1 MSDETIAVSINDGLH
16 IPEQYS
22 QEILELITNDPQI
35 FDKELTVDYTT
46 LSSAL
51 ESLNFWVTT
60 HPRQGTQV
68 TGYGRK
74 LDYNNN
80 DYPTMSI
87 SWKEYNPH
95 RLIQALASY
104 STGDGG
110 LYVEIDTQGPHAV
123 FSGSPEPIWHNRIT
137 QYAALYENNNKYM
150 ITLIGENTYRSVEPI
165 NSDWDIAPMR
175 LIETENELNEAWDA
189 INLYSEYKKAQYSKH
204 ARDRR

>member
-1 MSDETIAVSINDGLH
+1 MSDEAIAVSINNGLY

-22 QEILELITNDPQI
+22 QEILELINNDQQI
-35 FDKELTVDYTT
+35 FDKELTIDYTT
-46 LSSAL
+46 LATAL

-60 HPRQGTQV
+60 HPGQDTQV

-95 RLIQALASY
+95 KLIQALASY

-110 LYVEIDTQGPHAV
+110 LYVEIDPPGP
-123 FSGSPEPIWHNRIT
+123 
-137 QYAALYENNNKYM
+137 Q
-150 ITLIGENTYRSVEPI
+150 PI
-165 NSDWDIAPMR
+165 NSDWDIATMR
-175 LIETENELNEAWDA
+175 LIETKHELNEAWDA

>member
-1 MSDETIAVSINDGLH
+1 MSDEAIAVSINNGLC
-16 IPEQYS
+16 IPEQYY
-22 QEILELITNDPQI
+22 QEILELIRNDQQI
-35 FDKELTVDYTT
+35 FDKEITVNYTT
-46 LSSAL
+46 LSHAL
-51 ESLNFWVTT
+51 ESLNFWVNT

-95 RLIQALASY
+95 NLIQTLASY
-104 STGDGG
+104 STGHGG
-110 LYVEIDTQGPHAV
+110 LYVEVDTQGPHAV
-123 FSGSPEPIWHNRIT
+123 FSGEPEPIWHNRIT
-137 QYAALYENNNKYM
+137 QYVALYDDNKYM
-150 ITLIGENTYRSVEPI
+150 ITLIGEGTYRSIEPI

-175 LIETENELNEAWDA
+175 LIETKHELNEAWDA

>member
-1 MSDETIAVSINDGLH
+1 MLDEAIAVSINNGLY

-22 QEILELITNDPQI
+22 QEILKLINNDQQI
-35 FDKELTVDYTT
+35 FDKELTIDYTT
-46 LSSAL
+46 LTTAL

-60 HPRQGTQV
+60 HPGQDTQV

-95 RLIQALASY
+95 NLIQTLVSY

-110 LYVEIDTQGPHAV
+110 LYVEIDTQGPQAV
-123 FSGSPEPIWHNRIT
+123 FSGNPEPIWHNRIT
-137 QYAALYENNNKYM
+137 QYVALYEDNKYM
-150 ITLIGENTYRSVEPI
+150 ITLIGEKTYRSTEPI

-175 LIETENELNEAWDA
+175 LIETEHELNEAWDA

>member
-1 MSDETIAVSINDGLH
+1 MSDEAIAVSINNGLY

-22 QEILELITNDPQI
+22 QEILKLINNDQQI
-35 FDKELTVDYTT
+35 FDKELTIDYTT
-46 LSSAL
+46 LTTAL

-60 HPRQGTQV
+60 HPGQDTQV

-95 RLIQALASY
+95 NLIQTLVSY

-110 LYVEIDTQGPHAV
+110 LYVEIDTQGPQAV
-123 FSGSPEPIWHNRIT
+123 FSGNPEPIWHNRIT
-137 QYAALYENNNKYM
+137 QYVALYEDNKYM
-150 ITLIGENTYRSVEPI
+150 ITLIGEKTYRSTEPI

-175 LIETENELNEAWDA
+175 LIETEHELNEAWDA

>member
-1 MSDETIAVSINDGLH
+1 MSDEAIAVSINNGLC

-22 QEILELITNDPQI
+22 QEILELIHNDQQI
-35 FDKELTVDYTT
+35 FDKELTIDYTT
-46 LSSAL
+46 LTTAL

-60 HPRQGTQV
+60 HPEQGIQV

-95 RLIQALASY
+95 NLIQTLVSY

-110 LYVEIDTQGPHAV
+110 LYVEIDTQGPQAV
-123 FSGSPEPIWHNRIT
+123 FSGNPEPIWHNRIT
-137 QYAALYENNNKYM
+137 QYVALYEDNKYM
-150 ITLIGENTYRSVEPI
+150 ITLIGEKTYRSTEPI

-175 LIETENELNEAWDA
+175 LIETEHELNEAWDA

>member
-1 MSDETIAVSINDGLH
+1 MSDEAIAVSINNGLC

-22 QEILELITNDPQI
+22 QEILELIHNDQQI

-46 LSSAL
+46 LATAL

-60 HPRQGTQV
+60 HPEQDVQI

-80 DYPTMSI
+80 DYPTTSI

-95 RLIQALASY
+95 NLIQTLASY
-104 STGDGG
+104 STGHGG
-110 LYVEIDTQGPHAV
+110 LYVEVDTQGPHAV
-123 FSGSPEPIWHNRIT
+123 FSGEPEPIWHNRIT
-137 QYAALYENNNKYM
+137 QYVALYEDNKYM
-150 ITLIGENTYRSVEPI
+150 ITLIGEKTYRSTEPI
-165 NSDWDIAPMR
+165 NSDCDIVPMR
-175 LIETENELNEAWDA
+175 IIEAEHELNEAWDA

>member
-1 MSDETIAVSINDGLH
+1 MSDEAIAVSINDGLY

-22 QEILELITNDPQI
+22 QEILELIQNDPQI

-46 LSSAL
+46 LATAL

-60 HPRQGTQV
+60 HPVQGTQV

-87 SWKEYNPH
+87 NWKEYNPH
-95 RLIQALASY
+95 KLIQALAPY
-104 STGDGG
+104 STNNGG

-123 FSGSPEPIWHNRIT
+123 FSGTPEPIWHNRIT
-137 QYAALYENNNKYM
+137 QYVALYDDNKYM
-150 ITLIGENTYRSVEPI
+150 ITLIGEGTYRSIEPI

-175 LIETENELNEAWDA
+175 LIETKHELNEAWDA

>member
-1 MSDETIAVSINDGLH
+1 MSDEAIAVSIDNGLC

-22 QEILELITNDPQI
+22 QEILELIHNDQQI
-35 FDKELTVDYTT
+35 LDKELTIDYTT
-46 LSSAL
+46 LATAL

-87 SWKEYNPH
+87 SWKEHNPH
-95 RLIQALASY
+95 NLIQTLASC
-104 STGDGG
+104 STSHGG
-110 LYVEIDTQGPHAV
+110 LYVEVDTQGPHAV
-123 FSGSPEPIWHNRIT
+123 FSGEPEPIWHNRIT
-137 QYAALYENNNKYM
+137 QYVALYEDNKYM
-150 ITLIGENTYRSVEPI
+150 IILIGEKTYRSTEPI
-165 NSDWDIAPMR
+165 NSDWDIVPMR
-175 LIETENELNEAWDA
+175 IIETEHELNEAWDA
-189 INLYSEYKKAQYSKH
+189 INLYSEYKQSEYSKN